1 MQTTNTHQSNGYFT
15 HEQLSNPNFKFSK
28 HPLLFVP
35 QDKVRTGPITM
46 HGRSWWKRLGYN
58 SPCSS
63 MIDNWGEKLQ
73 RMYKNEVIELYKHPE
88 NTRKTRRTPKDTYLV
103 PCKKDSGVF
112 ASYYP
117 TYHDW
122 NTNQQHNIY
131 NKIGEFQLF
140 MREFPRC
147 DNH

>member
-63 MIDNWGEKLQ
+63 MIDNWGENLQKKYNNKL
-73 RMYKNEVIELYKHPE
+73 IELYKHSK
-88 NTRKTRRTPKDTYLV
+88 NQRRTRRTPKDTYLV
-103 PCKKDSGVF
+103 PHRCDKTHAKFSKRVSNGIHLDI
-112 ASYYP
+112 AY
-117 TYHDW
+117 
-122 NTNQQHNIY
+122 
-131 NKIGEFQLF
+131 FQLF